1 MNKKQMLHALHAY
14 FNVKSCKYDGTE
26 YELTLAHRRYSWFLV
41 IRGDCDDWNI
51 RALDGDSEMTGIDK
65 WTLRFADRLAKHM
78 SKRIRHYK
86 DPFKDINE

>member
-14 FNVKSCKYDGTE
+14 FNVKGCKYDGTE
-26 YELTLAHRRYSWFLV
+26 YRITLAHRRYPWSLV
-41 IRGDCDDWNI
+41 ICGDCDDWCV
-51 RALDGDSEMTGIDK
+51 RVLDSDSHIEGVDK

>member
-26 YELTLAHRRYSWFLV
+26 YELNLQHRLNSWFLV
-41 IRGDCDDWNI
+41 IKGDCKDWRI
-51 RALDGDSEMTGIDK
+51 VVLDSDHDIMGADK

-78 SKRIRHYK
+78 SKRIRYYK

>member
-26 YELTLAHRRYSWFLV
+26 YELVLEHRRYSWRLV
-41 IRGDCDDWNI
+41 ICGDCDEWCI
-51 RALDGDSEMTGIDK
+51 KVLDSEFEMNSIDK
-65 WTLRFADRLAKHM
+65 CTLRFADRLAKHM